1 MRTYNPSAI
10 HATAIRDA
18 PLPTIADRLVVTMNK
33 DIRLSVS
40 FFHHPKTIK
49 LQSLLGSEVV
59 LSLLRLW
66 CYAGQWKPSGN
77 LEGMNQEEIEGA
89 ALYVGNPGMFV
100 QVLLDVK
107 FLNADL
113 TLHDWQEHNPWAAG
127 SLKRSDMARFSRMAD
142 THPKIFKDLRDKG
155 VNAVSRKEYEALTE
169 PQRNV
174 NEPLTKVV
182 TNRLTPSPS
191 PAPSQEPTPL
201 SPKAATS
208 YPEWF
213 EAWWN
218 LYPARKGK
226 KAGKKT
232 TFTLSKMIP
241 ETDRED
247 LITATENYSK
257 DPESVNGFAKDPERF
272 LKNDYW
278 RDFIEKPDPGNLDN
292 ILGPASS
299 SKNREGFA

>member
-1 MRTYNPSAI
+1 
-10 HATAIRDA
+10 
-18 PLPTIADRLVVTMNK
+18 MNK

-49 LQSLLGSEVV
+49 LQSLLGSEGV

-77 LEGMNQEEIEGA
+77 LEGMNREEIEGA

-127 SLKRSDMARFSRMAD
+127 SSKRSDMARFSRMAD
-142 THPKIFKDLRDKG
+142 THPKLFKDLRDKG
-155 VNAVSRKEYEALTE
+155 VNAVSRKEYETLTE

-174 NEPLTKVV
+174 NETLTEVV
-182 TNRLTPSPS
+182 TIRLTPSPS
-191 PAPSQEPTPL
+191 PAPSLESTPL
-201 SPKAATS
+201 PPKKPVA

-213 EAWWN
+213 EAWWQV
-218 LYPARKGK
+218 YPARNGIKTGK
-226 KAGKKT
+226 AKSYQ
-232 TFTLSKMIP
+232 LCRHLP
-241 ETDRED
+241 EADVA
-247 LITATENYSK
+247 LLMTATEKYAAITDNKFVK
-257 DPESVNGFAKDPERF
+257 DPIRFFKD
-272 LKNDYW
+272 DYW
-278 RDFIEKPDPGNLDN
+278 REVLNSTAAPTP
-292 ILGPASS
+292 S
-299 SKNREGFA
+299 SKTREGFA